1 MQRLLGGEL
10 GFHIWTFLANLHV
23 GLPSCFAGL
32 QFSRVDSKTSR
43 AVANLRHEVA
53 NGWTG
58 REGLR
63 LRTIQRTFIRYRMH

>member
-23 GLPSCFAGL
+23 GLPGCFAGL

-53 NGWTG
+53 DGWTG

-63 LRTIQRTFIRYRMH
+63 LRTIQRL